1 MLDLGLPHQRYVNGV
16 PTPFA
21 VYRPSNVFGGGAI
34 VADAQAL
41 GVAHYSALGVLQ
53 ARQHE
58 LETRES
64 VLIAAAEGAA
74 NPEAVLEALANSA
87 DERQVIGRELG
98 ELKAQIAG
106 EVERR
111 DRETKAP
118 AAAMSEDE
126 AVSKAV
132 EAADKAEA
140 AAPKP
145 FKTLGQQLSAVHAA
159 AIAKQNGG
167 QIDPR
172 LTAIQEFQ
180 RTQAAIHGAS
190 ETVGADGG
198 FLVQTDFN
206 NELLG
211 EIIAAGNLASLT
223 TPREIGANSNSVKF
237 NVFKESSRATGSRY
251 GGVRAYWLAEGGTKT
266 ASRPKMDQVEITL
279 QKMAAMYVA
288 TDELLADTTALESFV
303 RPAFVEEMAFTLDD
317 ALYRGTGAG
326 MPLGILNS
334 DALVTVSKETGQAAD
349 TVVLENID
357 KMLVRILP
365 GSFTK
370 STWYINQELF
380 PQLWN
385 LAQVIGVGGV
395 PAFIPP
401 GGAGASPYGT
411 LRGRP
416 VVPIEYASAPGDLG
430 DILLADWKQYVL
442 IRKGGIQQASSIH
455 VYFDTDET
463 AFRWVLRV
471 NGRPWRSWSV
481 TPYKGSGTLSP
492 FVTLQAR

>member
-1 MLDLGLPHQRYVNGV
+1 
-16 PTPFA
+16 
-21 VYRPSNVFGGGAI
+21 VYRPGNLFGGGDLVPQFA
-34 VADAQAL
+34 
-41 GVAHYSALGVLQ
+41 GVAHYSALALLQ
-53 ARQHE
+53 ERDTKLKARE
-58 LETRES
+58 DAL
-64 VLIAAAEGAA
+64 VAAAESAEDPA
-74 NPEAVLEALANSA
+74 KALEALAASA
-87 DERQVIGRELG
+87 DERQVIGTEREQLSM
-98 ELKAQIAG
+98 QIAG
-106 EVERR
+106 EIRRR
-111 DRETKAP
+111 DRETNAP
-118 AAAMSEDE
+118 AAAVSEGE
-126 AVSKAV
+126 LV
-132 EAADKAEA
+132 EAAAEA
-140 AAPKP
+140 AEKVEAQSPKP
-145 FKTLGQQLSAVHAA
+145 FKTLGDQLKAVHSA

-167 QIDPR
+167 TVDPR
-172 LTAIQEFQ
+172 LLAIQEFQ
-180 RTQAAIHGAS
+180 RSQAAIHGAS
-190 ETVGADGG
+190 ETVGSDGG

-223 TPREIGANSNSVKF
+223 TSREIGANSNSVKF
-237 NVFKESSRATGSRY
+237 NVFKETSRATGSRY
-251 GGVRAYWLAEGGTKT
+251 GGVRAYWLAEGGQKT
-266 ASRPKMDQVEITL
+266 ASRPKMDQIEITL

-288 TDELLADTTALESFV
+288 TDELLQDTTALESFV
-303 RPAFVEEMAFTLDD
+303 RPAFVEEMAFVLDD
-317 ALYRGTGAG
+317 SLIRGTGAG

-365 GSFTK
+365 GSFPK
-370 STWYINQELF
+370 ATWYINQELF

-385 LAQVIGVGGV
+385 LAQIIGVGGV

-416 VVPIEYASAPGDLG
+416 VVPIAYASAPGDLG
-430 DILLADWKQYVL
+430 DIFLADWKQYILV
-442 IRKGGIQQASSIH
+442 RKGGIQQASSIH